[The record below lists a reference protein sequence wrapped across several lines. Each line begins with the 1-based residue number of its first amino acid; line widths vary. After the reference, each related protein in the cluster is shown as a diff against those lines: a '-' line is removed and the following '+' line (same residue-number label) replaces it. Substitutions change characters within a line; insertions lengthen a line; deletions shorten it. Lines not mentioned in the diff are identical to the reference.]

1 MRHRTGTGGTVQ
13 TIITRQVQII
23 FTGEV
28 QGGTVHINNHRTGRG
43 GKIQIIITGQIQAVQ
58 CI

>member
-1 MRHRTGTGGTVQ
+1 MKETTPTTLSCHRTGTGGTVQ

-28 QGGTVHINNHRTGRG
+28 QAVQCIL
-43 GKIQIIITGQIQAVQ
+43 IITGQVEAVKYR
-58 CI
+58 